1 MTDVSPQSA
10 RARLREMAT
19 WSRAFTLFQDFQ
31 VEQSDPDRFYG
42 TMAADSVAQ
51 LACLAD
57 LTGAHVLDVGGGPG
71 YWAEA
76 FARAGAT
83 YTPLDADAGELALHG
98 RVPLPGTVIGD
109 GQALPFRD
117 DAFDLVYSSNVAEH
131 VPDPWRMGDEMVRVC
146 RPGGLI
152 FYSYTLWYGPWG
164 GHETAPWHYVNGR
177 FAARRYTRR
186 TGHRPK
192 NLYGE
197 SLFPVSMAAGVRWA
211 RAQRSAEVVDVIP
224 RYLPASLFWSRR
236 IPVLREIVTWNV
248 ALILRK
254 R

>member
-1 MTDVSPQSA
+1 MTDVSPMSA
-10 RARLREMAT
+10 RARLRRMAT
-19 WSRAFTLFQDFQ
+19 WSRAVKLFQDFR
-31 VEQSDPDRFYG
+31 VEQTDPDRFYG

-57 LTGAHVLDVGGGPG
+57 LRGAHVLDVGGGPG
-71 YWAEA
+71 YWAEE
-76 FARAGAT
+76 FERAGAA
-83 YTPLDADAGELALHG
+83 YTPLDADVGELALHG

-117 DAFDLVYSSNVAEH
+117 EAFDLVYSSNVAEH

-164 GHETAPWHYVNGR
+164 GHETAPWHFVNGR
-177 FAARRYTRR
+177 FAAERYTRR
-186 TGHRPK
+186 TGHPPK
-192 NLYGE
+192 NVYGE
-197 SLFPVSMAAGVRWA
+197 SLFPVTMAAGIRWA
-211 RAQRSAEVVDVIP
+211 RAHADAEVVDVIP
-224 RYLPASLFWSRR
+224 RYLPAGLYWIGRV
-236 IPVLREIVTWNV
+236 PVMREFITWNV